1 MSTFVKLG
9 KRVVENRSKPYVI
22 AEIGVNHG
30 GSLELAKHLIDQAQ
44 QGGADAAK
52 FQSYKAGKLASRN
65 SPAYWDISKE
75 PTLSQF
81 KLFQKH
87 DSFGQ
92 DEYEELAEYCHQVG
106 IEFVST
112 PFDDEAIEF
121 LDPLVPFFKIA
132 SADLNNIPFLRKI
145 ASKGKPVLLSTG
157 ASKLG
162 EIDTALE
169 TLTHGGCSDV
179 VLLHCILNYPTDND
193 NAHLRMINGLK
204 KPIQTKLSVILIIQ
218 CQTTA

>member
-145 ASKGKPVLLSTG
+145 ASKGKR
-157 ASKLG
+157 A
-162 EIDTALE
+162 
-169 TLTHGGCSDV
+169 V
-179 VLLHCILNYPTDND
+179 VHRC
-193 NAHLRMINGLK
+193 LK
-204 KPIQTKLSVILIIQ
+204 TWRN
-218 CQTTA
+218 